1 MPIVTLIGA
10 GSAEFTQ
17 QLVSDLL
24 QGGAVD
30 LEVRLMDLNRDRLAG
45 AEALV
50 RALADLSG
58 QTVRISAHT
67 DLKEALAGTHYA
79 VNTVLAGGRE
89 AVRRDFAV
97 LDKFGLRQTV
107 GDTLGVAGVMRA
119 VRTVPAVLEMV
130 RAMEAVAPDAVFL
143 NYTNPMSMIM
153 MAIDQTSAIEHYG
166 LCHSVQATVE
176 TLAEYLEVPQ
186 DELEWTSAGINHMA
200 WMLSLRHHGEDLYPR
215 LWEKSRDPHIWQQDP
230 VRFELM
236 KMFGK
241 FVTESSKHNA
251 EYTAYFIAHD
261 SEVEKMGIPLN
272 EYLTR
277 PFHPMP
283 EPSAAELFEPSGE
296 YAPLFILHREHKTA
310 WTFYGNV
317 ANRGLIDNLPASANV
332 EVPCRMERGGVRP
345 EPVGSLPLPL
355 AALNRQAINLQELAV
370 WGILH
375 REREAIYQAA
385 ALDPQAAGRLTLD
398 AIRSLVDEL
407 LAANGS
413 IIPPM
418 PRQWRMS

>member
-1 MPIVTLIGA
+1 MPAVTLIGA
-10 GSAEFTQ
+10 GSAEFTPQ
-17 QLVSDLL
+17 VVSDLL
-24 QGGAVD
+24 QGGCVD
-30 LEVRLMDLNRDRLAG
+30 LEVRLMDLDRQRLGA

-50 RALADLSG
+50 RAWAEWLG
-58 QTVRISAHT
+58 QNVRVSAHT
-67 DLKEALAGTHYA
+67 DLKEALEGTHYA
-79 VNTVLAGGRE
+79 VNTVLVGGRE
-89 AVRRDFAV
+89 AVRRDFRV
-97 LDKFGLRQTV
+97 LDKFGIRQTV

-130 RAMEAVAPDAVFL
+130 RVMEEVAPEAVFL

-153 MAIDQTSAIEHYG
+153 MAIDQTSSVEHYG

-176 TLAEYLEVPQ
+176 TVAEYLEVPQ
-186 DELEWTSAGINHMA
+186 DELEWSSAGINHMA
-200 WMLSLRHHGEDLYPR
+200 WMLSLGHKGEDLYPR

-277 PFHPMP
+277 PVHPIP
-283 EPSAAELFEPSGE
+283 ASSEAELLEPSGE
-296 YAPLFILHREHKTA
+296 YAPLFILHREQKTP
-310 WTFYGNV
+310 WTFQGNV
-317 ANRGLIDNLPASANV
+317 ANHGLIDNLPASASV
-332 EVPCRMERGGVRP
+332 EVPCHMENGQVRP
-345 EPVGSLPLPL
+345 ESMGSLPLPL
-355 AALNRQAINLQELAV
+355 AALNRQAIALQELAV
-370 WGILH
+370 WGIMH
-375 REREAIYQAA
+375 RGRDAIYQAA

-398 AIRSLVDEL
+398 AIRLLVDEL
-407 LAANGS
+407 LETNES
-413 IIPPM
+413 MIPPM
-418 PRQWRMS
+418 PRPWRMA